1 MVRAV
6 TAQALEERERQTI
19 IIRPSRRFVP
29 LSLRD
34 VWDYR
39 ELLVFLVWRD
49 IKVRYKQTALGA
61 GWAVIQ
67 PFMMMV
73 VFSIFLGHLAKVPSD
88 GVPYPLFV
96 FAGLVPW
103 TFFAQALGGASNS
116 LVGNANLISKVYFPR
131 LIMPFSTA
139 ASFLVDLLIALG
151 LLGAI
156 MAWYGRAP
164 TVQILLLP
172 VLVLL
177 ALVAAL
183 AVGIWLSALNVRY
196 RDVRYAV
203 PFLVQLWMFATP
215 VAYAASLVPDRW
227 RWVYAIN
234 PMTGVV
240 EGFRWALIDT
250 GSAPGLVLVVSAA
263 ATVALLVS
271 GLFYFRRVERTFAD
285 VI

>member
-1 MVRAV
+1 MSAH
-6 TAQALEERERQTI
+6 ALEERERQTI
-19 IIRPSRRFVP
+19 IIKPSRRFVP

-34 VWDYR
+34 VWEYR

-139 ASFLVDLLIALG
+139 ASFLVDLVIALG

-250 GSAPGLVLVVSAA
+250 GSAPGLVLVISAA
-263 ATVALLVS
+263 ATVTLLVS

>member
-1 MVRAV
+1 MSGH
-6 TAQALEERERQTI
+6 ALEERERQTI
-19 IIRPSRRFVP
+19 IIKPSRRFVP

-34 VWDYR
+34 VWEYR

-139 ASFLVDLLIALG
+139 ASFLVDLVIALG

>member
-1 MVRAV
+1 MSAH
-6 TAQALEERERQTI
+6 ALEERERQTI
-19 IIRPSRRFVP
+19 IIKPSRRFVP

-34 VWDYR
+34 VWEYR

-139 ASFLVDLLIALG
+139 ASFLVDLVIALG